1 MCRYPLA
8 VKLGT
13 ITAKGADVYSCVHA
27 ASSSTLNFRPSLN
40 LLTYSYA
47 DDEDDMVKDPWLADH
62 LLRFGIDIMSLEKTD
77 KTLAEMEV
85 EMNRN
90 FEFATVLEGGQELVP
105 RSGPGLIGLKNMGAT
120 CYLASIMQ
128 VLFTIPEFIQR
139 YGPSAAATAFAL
151 PDPARNLTAQLV
163 KLGCALLTDRYAG
176 QARCDRVCPRSF
188 KAVVGKRWDHVTKS
202 LTPHPEFSGAGQ
214 QDVRM
219 PLPAHST
226 NRSHCTRDADTGH

>member
-1 MCRYPLA
+1 VRSLLCFSLNSQ
-8 VKLGT
+8 LCF
-13 ITAKGADVYSCVHA
+13 SLN
-27 ASSSTLNFRPSLN
+27 SQFSSTQPPH
-40 LLTYSYA
+40 SYA

-188 KAVVGKRWDHVTKS
+188 KAVVGKRWDHVTKT
-202 LTPHPEFSGAGQ
+202 LAPHPEFSGAGQ
-214 QDVRM
+214 QDVRV
-219 PLPAHST
+219 PLRIQPPAPHA
-226 NRSHCTRDADTGH
+226 HTGHRVLRSLARAS